1 MTESLRRALFVEGQ
15 DDLHALR
22 HLLLRR
28 GVQLD
33 DITMEKRGGATGML
47 SAIAPEVRA
56 RTGRVIGFVIDANDQ
71 PTDRWRAVANRLR
84 QVRVDGDGEPP
95 SEHGFI
101 GESAYYGTRVGV
113 WLMPDNLR
121 PGAIENFLRDLIAS
135 DDTLFGLATEATR
148 RARELGASFKRGD
161 RRKAELHSW
170 LAWQKEPGRPYGTAI
185 KARYFGDASPA
196 ADRFLD
202 WFCELFGV
210 DPDLLDNTTP

>member
-1 MTESLRRALFVEGQ
+1 MTESLGRALFVEGQ
-15 DDLHALR
+15 DDLHALL

-33 DITMEKRGGATGML
+33 DIAIEERGGTTGIL
-47 SAIAPEVRA
+47 RVIAPEVRV
-56 RTGRVIGFVIDANDQ
+56 RTGSVVGFVVDANDQ
-71 PTDRWRAVANRLR
+71 PRNRWRAVANRLR
-84 QVRVDGDGEPP
+84 EVRVDVDGESP

-101 GESAYYGTRVGV
+101 GRSAYYGTRVGV

-121 PGAIENFLRDLIAS
+121 PGAIENFLGDLIAS
-135 DDTLFGLATEATR
+135 NDALFRLATEATR
-148 RARELGASFKRGD
+148 RATELGAGFKSGD

-170 LAWQKEPGRPYGTAI
+170 LAWQKEPGLPYGTAI
-185 KARYFGDASPA
+185 KARYFSDTSPV

-210 DPDLLDNTTP
+210 DPDLRDNITP

>member
-15 DDLHALR
+15 DDLHALL

-33 DITMEKRGGATGML
+33 DIAIEERGGTTRML
-47 SAIAPEVRA
+47 RIIGPEVRA
-56 RTGRVIGFVIDANDQ
+56 RTGSVVGFVIDANDQ
-71 PTDRWRAVANRLR
+71 PRDRWRAVANRLR
-84 QVRVDGDGEPP
+84 DVRLDVDGELP

-101 GESAYYGTRVGV
+101 GRSDYYGTRVGV
-113 WLMPDNLR
+113 WLMPDNFR

-135 DDTLFGLATEATR
+135 DDALFGLATEATR
-148 RARELGASFKRGD
+148 RATELGASFKSGD

-170 LAWQKEPGRPYGTAI
+170 LAWQKEPGLPYGTAI
-185 KARYFGDASPA
+185 RARYFSDTSPA

-210 DPDLLDNTTP
+210 APDLLDNTTR

>member
-22 HLLLRR
+22 HLLWRR

-33 DITMEKRGGATGML
+33 DIAIEKRGGATTML
-47 SAIAPEVRA
+47 RVIAPEVRA
-56 RTGRVIGFVIDANDQ
+56 RTGGVIGFVIDANDQ
-71 PTDRWRAVANRLR
+71 PRDRWRAVANRLR
-84 QVRVDGDGEPP
+84 EVRVDVDGELP
-95 SEHGFI
+95 SEQGFI
-101 GESAYYGTRVGV
+101 GKSGYYGTRVGV
-113 WLMPDNLR
+113 WLMPDNLS

-135 DDTLFGLATEATR
+135 DDALFGLATDATR
-148 RARELGASFKRGD
+148 RATKLGASFKPGD

-170 LAWQKEPGRPYGTAI
+170 LAWQREPGLPYGTAI
-185 KARYFGDASPA
+185 RARYFSDASPA

-210 DPDLLDNTTP
+210 DPEQLDNATP